1 MPNTF
6 IFAKKGNTTSVPWS
20 SRFAVFDEKDS
31 LVDSRQRRST
41 MNVFDSQLPG
51 VIKAGVSVDVAFQL
65 QPGIYRIREIV
76 TDLEDHQM
84 TAFSRGLL

>member
-1 MPNTF
+1 
-6 IFAKKGNTTSVPWS
+6 
-20 SRFAVFDEKDS
+20 
-31 LVDSRQRRST
+31 

-76 TDLEDHQM
+76 TDLK
-84 TAFSRGLL
+84 TIR